1 MQEREWQFVVIIFVQ
16 FKGGLVNKKYG
27 QFPQKQGGRQKTWTQ
42 TQVGAQMWKAMKYSM
57 SDKADLQRRK
67 VRKNTIY
74 FNTFKIFNPKRCWDV
89 HSDNEIIGIS

>member
-1 MQEREWQFVVIIFVQ
+1 
-16 FKGGLVNKKYG
+16 
-27 QFPQKQGGRQKTWTQ
+27 
-42 TQVGAQMWKAMKYSM
+42 MWKAMKYSM

-89 HSDNEIIGIS
+89 PSDNEIIGIS